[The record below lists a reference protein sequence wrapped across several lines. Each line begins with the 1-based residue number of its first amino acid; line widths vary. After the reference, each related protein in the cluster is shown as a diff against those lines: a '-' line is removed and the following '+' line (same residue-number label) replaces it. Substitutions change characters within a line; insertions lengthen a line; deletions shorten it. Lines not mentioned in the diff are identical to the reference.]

1 MDDFS
6 MEDLNEINQELEK
19 QNRETLETIER
30 LKAEKREIEKKIKML
45 KDPKSRIFSKAR
57 FSKDEEKEKW
67 QIAVVGSYYT
77 HRREKGE
84 PWYVIEKRPYS
95 ERMERWIPIIQAL
108 TEDEA
113 KKELKEIIKA
123 LQKLDREINK

>member
-19 QNRETLETIER
+19 QNRETLEQIER
-30 LKAEKREIEKKIKML
+30 LKAEKKEIEKKIKML

-57 FSKDEEKEKW
+57 FSKDETKDKW

-84 PWYVIEKRPYS
+84 QWYVIEKRPYS